1 MGKKGYRII
10 ICCLLLIVTGVLY
23 TSTKASSVDPGT
35 IQDPLVTKSYV
46 DEKIAQIS
54 NNQGSSS
61 GNNQNTNTDI
71 DYAKIYSEVSMYIDG
86 KLEGI
91 GDNTAT
97 AKFEIIELEA
107 GQKLICKDS
116 TEVILRAGSAT
127 IIGNETGDGIS
138 DITIGIDLAMG
149 VVVPKNHLL
158 IVPRDDGR
166 GLQIATKAYVMVK
179 GEYSVEDEVTS
190 EEEVATDIGE
200 DGN

>member
-71 DYAKIYSEVSMYIDG
+71 DYAKIYSEVSKYIDG

-91 GDNTAT
+91 GDNTTT

-166 GLQIATKAYVMVK
+166 GLQIVTKAYVMVK
-179 GEYSVEDEVTS
+179 GEYSVEDEVAS
-190 EEEVATDIGE
+190 EEEVEPNSGE
-200 DGN
+200 S